1 VRLHTLQLWALAY
14 HRWRILVLLVAG
26 AAEVHTS
33 AQHVADSQLQ
43 WKEPQ
48 LHSPNPALGTSC
60 KSLPMRIQRMVFG
73 GDTAGIHRTKA
84 VRPGIFHILIVVS
97 CIPVDRLCMLDMPIP
112 CHRSGTRY
120 SYKPPDPT
128 FLGGANAHQSL
139 RSHKRLE
146 PKACGNDHTQLA
158 HDKRMD
164 CATDLTRTNH
174 VESAAQVVSKER
186 LHTWLWGAH
195 PTSDTFKMFLINKN
209 ITTRSLHMTNGW
221 TWCATDLTSTNHV
234 ESAAQV
240 ISKERLH
247 TWLWGTHSI

>member
-1 VRLHTLQLWALAY
+1 
-14 HRWRILVLLVAG
+14 
-26 AAEVHTS
+26 
-33 AQHVADSQLQ
+33 
-43 WKEPQ
+43 
-48 LHSPNPALGTSC
+48 
-60 KSLPMRIQRMVFG
+60 MVVSRY
-73 GDTAGIHRTKA
+73 T
-84 VRPGIFHILIVVS
+84 S
-97 CIPVDRLCMLDMPIP
+97 CIPSTKAQSPRFFLILLALRRMQLYTSCMHHIPMPRP
-112 CHRSGTRY
+112 RNGTWF
-120 SYKPPDPT
+120 SYKPPEPT

-139 RSHKRLE
+139 RTHKRLE
-146 PKACGNDHTQLA
+146 PKACGNNHTQLA
-158 HDKRMD
+158 HDKRID

-174 VESAAQVVSKER
+174 VESAAQVISKER

-195 PTSDTFKMFLINKN
+195 PTSHTFKMILINMN